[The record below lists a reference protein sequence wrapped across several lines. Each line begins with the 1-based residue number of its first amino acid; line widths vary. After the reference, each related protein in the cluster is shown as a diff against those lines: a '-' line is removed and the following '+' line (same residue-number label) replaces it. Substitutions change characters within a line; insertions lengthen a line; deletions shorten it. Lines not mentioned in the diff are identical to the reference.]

1 MVALAGLTPLIFA
14 GCLYSAHRVMNQA
27 RTAFLQRINEHV
39 QPQYEILRKG
49 LDQGDVADDAA
60 AGVLRLDALHAF
72 GRRLPVWPINT
83 QVVMQVLVSV
93 ALPLALLGVQVL
105 VSEVVE
111 SGAKSAPPPGG
122 PAPPPGAGAGARGG
136 SGRPGGGR
144 LGGGGRRGGGA
155 PGGAPAGGAGE
166 ACRGHRDGRGRS
178 RGQRAPAVQRAAAAA
193 GPPLSS
199 LCEWGFPRRSLHPC
213 RQTELPDA
221 GHSALSA
228 SHLLRTA
235 PPANGPLPIR
245 RSAAAATGYRPG
257 GYRLR

>member
-111 SGAKSAPPPGG
+111 SGAKSAPPP
-122 PAPPPGAGAGARGG
+122 AGFGRGARGRQARPPG
-136 SGRPGGGR
+136 RVSGPRPRALLGGPGLGREGGR
-144 LGGGGRRGGGA
+144 SGA
-155 PGGAPAGGAGE
+155 K
-166 ACRGHRDGRGRS
+166 S
-178 RGQRAPAVQRAAAAA
+178 
-193 GPPLSS
+193 
-199 LCEWGFPRRSLHPC
+199 
-213 RQTELPDA
+213 
-221 GHSALSA
+221 
-228 SHLLRTA
+228 A
-235 PPANGPLPIR
+235 PPAVSRPAAPVKRAADTGMDEDGLGANARPPSNAPQR
-245 RSAAAATGYRPG
+245 RQAHP
-257 GYRLR
+257 

>member
-111 SGAKSAPPPGG
+111 SGATA
-122 PAPPPGAGAGARGG
+122 
-136 SGRPGGGR
+136 
-144 LGGGGRRGGGA
+144 
-155 PGGAPAGGAGE
+155 
-166 ACRGHRDGRGRS
+166 
-178 RGQRAPAVQRAAAAA
+178 
-193 GPPLSS
+193 
-199 LCEWGFPRRSLHPC
+199 
-213 RQTELPDA
+213 
-221 GHSALSA
+221 
-228 SHLLRTA
+228 A
-235 PPANGPLPIR
+235 PPAVSRPAAPVKRAADTGMDEDGLGANARPPSNAPQR
-245 RSAAAATGYRPG
+245 RQAHP
-257 GYRLR
+257 